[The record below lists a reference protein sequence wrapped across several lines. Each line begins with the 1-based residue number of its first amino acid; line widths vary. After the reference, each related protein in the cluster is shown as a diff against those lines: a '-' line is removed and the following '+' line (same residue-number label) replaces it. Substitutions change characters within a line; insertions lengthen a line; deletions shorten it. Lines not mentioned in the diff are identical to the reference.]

1 MFMSVDIILFNILN
15 EIVSESILTVPL
27 SIRSLSNAAFADE
40 FILISV
46 LNIFLIDLNQVS
58 S

>member
-46 LNIFLIDLNQVS
+46 LVVVGFAS
-58 S
+58 RAAR